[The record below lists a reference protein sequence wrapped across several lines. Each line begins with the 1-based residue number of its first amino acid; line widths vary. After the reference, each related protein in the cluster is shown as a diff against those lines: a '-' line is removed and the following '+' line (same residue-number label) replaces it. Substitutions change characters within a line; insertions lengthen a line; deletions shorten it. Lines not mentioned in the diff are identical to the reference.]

1 MGGANP
7 LEIET
12 SQLLQRHLHLDAVL
26 AHNVGVVANHLRE
39 VGLNVHLTV
48 EYTAV
53 QCPEASEGIA
63 REERAALGLVSHHCF
78 GPVHHR
84 DEVEAQVHA
93 LQAELAPFGHAE
105 RRAALAVVAFGHL
118 QRLLVAHQADV
129 GVNLANQSDAPR
141 MVGLHVINH

>member
-39 VGLNVHLTV
+39 VGLNVHLAV

-63 REERAALGLVSHHCF
+63 REERAALGLVSHHRF
-78 GPVHHR
+78 RPVHHR

-93 LQAELAPFGHAE
+93 LQAQLAAFAHAK
-105 RRAALAVVAFGHL
+105 RRAALAVEAFGHL
-118 QRLLVAHQADV
+118 QRLLISNQTNV